1 MVLSKAETNSRRWKN
16 PSMYLWLK
24 FWFHCF
30 LNISVPGFF
39 ANNYKQI
46 GGTPLLKYQCTEEQ
60 TTIFWN
66 LRSVWSTM
74 PPAWAMIGFK
84 IFQKTLQ
91 ELRVLVDLTKH
102 QQFNWMSSWKKLW
115 CPEKD
120 AMCHALWSM
129 LIHFFYFPQKGFLFF
144 PHYFFNCWL
153 NSYHL
158 YMLFECCF
166 ECVLQNL
173 LFGAGAFWY
182 SPLCQKRF
190 LDHAFGALLC
200 HKWCFLVLFFLHCSL
215 LSKHC
220 ALDCVFGALLPVQ
233 NWGFFCC
240 PLC

>member
-1 MVLSKAETNSRRWKN
+1 MGHDWFQNLSEDLAGTQGLGGFDKTPTIQLDELMKETVMSRKGRYV
-16 PSMYLWLK
+16 PCIVEHVDSL
-24 FWFHCF
+24 F
-30 LNISVPGFF
+30 LLSP
-39 ANNYKQI
+39 
-46 GGTPLLKYQCTEEQ
+46 
-60 TTIFWN
+60 
-66 LRSVWSTM
+66 
-74 PPAWAMIGFK
+74 
-84 IFQKTLQ
+84 
-91 ELRVLVDLTKH
+91 
-102 QQFNWMSSWKKLW
+102 
-115 CPEKD
+115 
-120 AMCHALWSM
+120 
-129 LIHFFYFPQKGFLFF
+129 KGFLFF

-233 NWGFFCC
+233 N
-240 PLC
+240 

>member
-129 LIHFFYFPQKGFLFF
+129 LIHFFYFPQKVSCFSPIIFSIVGLIVTIFICCSNVVLNVFF
-144 PHYFFNCWL
+144 KIF
-153 NSYHL
+153 
-158 YMLFECCF
+158 
-166 ECVLQNL
+166 
-173 LFGAGAFWY
+173 
-182 SPLCQKRF
+182 
-190 LDHAFGALLC
+190 
-200 HKWCFLVLFFLHCSL
+200 FLVLVLFGTLP
-215 LSKHC
+215 C
-220 ALDCVFGALLPVQ
+220 AKNVF
-233 NWGFFCC
+233 
-240 PLC
+240 